1 MHCVVRH
8 PGMNKAEML
17 ELIGELELADARETM
32 EEEVVEVPGGGGA
45 GGLSLEECQA
55 LLRAHFGV
63 GD

>member
-1 MHCVVRH
+1 
-8 PGMNKAEML
+8 MNKAEML